1 MTRNPSLYPSPN
13 TFNPARWLT
22 PSYPT
27 FRSPLSHYPS
37 LSMTPMPIF
46 GYGPRRCPGMYI
58 AERNLFIQAAFIGW
72 ACTLKPKEGVSVNE
86 DELFTTAEMSNG
98 LATGLTPMGMGN
110 LLAPKRWDFEVL
122 PREGRE
128 QVVRREA
135 LRAAELDPLG
145 PVKGGRRRVER
156 IAFKRQG
163 GWNPSF

>member
-1 MTRNPSLYPSPN
+1 
-13 TFNPARWLT
+13 
-22 PSYPT
+22 
-27 FRSPLSHYPS
+27 
-37 LSMTPMPIF
+37 
-46 GYGPRRCPGMYI
+46 MYI